1 MGTELIDEE
10 GISKVMTFERYRQE
24 YDGWGRFTLKRGCY
38 GENADGE
45 RLVAFMAFTDGSSDA
60 NSIHAYFTKEEL
72 RTIAMQIVVNIL

>member
-10 GISKVMTFERYRQE
+10 PISKIMTFERYRQE
-24 YDGWGRFTLKRGCY
+24 YEGWGRYTLKRGFY
-38 GENADGE
+38 GQNDEGE

-72 RTIAMQIVVNIL
+72 RTIAMQILVNIL